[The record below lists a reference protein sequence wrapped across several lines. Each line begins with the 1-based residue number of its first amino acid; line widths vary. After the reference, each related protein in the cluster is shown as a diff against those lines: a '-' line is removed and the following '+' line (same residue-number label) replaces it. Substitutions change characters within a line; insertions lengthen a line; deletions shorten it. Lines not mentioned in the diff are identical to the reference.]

1 MIEIENVLLEY
12 RPNLSSINCFMYT
25 QDAVTKPIKLVIA
38 PEGIILAT
46 DKEFRSIITKGL
58 FSIKNASLFNFNV
71 ENNFISFSFLN
82 NKLSNEEILQPK
94 INKLE
99 RSLFTELSLVINTN
113 YMVTCSGCS
122 AHLILGKS
130 VIFHRILELP
140 MQFEMEDMFCHLH
153 SNEDDDT
160 LEEQS
165 LEMIND
171 KYCHNDHG
179 SGESVAH
186 KFQPNMGDI
195 FYGTFYILMNYSHFD
210 KESIKQD
217 GPNAHCKRCLHVI
230 GQVSLNQNSLK
241 IWCENIHF
249 NKGFFYRTSRPI
261 DLVTNAIKR
270 IIFSYHIVPSIPSL
284 RIILECV
291 VPKTKS
297 KHNLLLQVMDRNL
310 IIYRKKKE
318 DFVVNKT
325 DAMKIMFCA
334 CHKQDTPGKLVRDE
348 LLKSW
353 SKDLNVNTFE
363 ISFELL
369 HSFYNHLEENSL
381 LIPVLHRTN
390 GLFTFSYLDL

>member
-12 RPNLSSINCFMYT
+12 RPNLSSINCFIFSHDDVKM
-25 QDAVTKPIKLVIA
+25 PIKLVIA
-38 PEGIILAT
+38 PDGIILGKN
-46 DKEFRSIITKGL
+46 KEFRYINTKDI

-82 NKLSNEEILQPK
+82 KSLSNEEILQPK
-94 INKLE
+94 VKKFE
-99 RSLFTELSLVINTN
+99 RSLFTELSLVNNTS
-113 YMVTCSGCS
+113 YKVTCSSCD
-122 AHLILGKS
+122 ALLTLGKS
-130 VIFHRILELP
+130 VMFHRILELP

-153 SNEDDDT
+153 SHEDDEI

-165 LEMIND
+165 LELIND

-195 FYGTFYILMNYSHFD
+195 FYGTFYILMNYSHFN

-217 GPNAHCKRCLHVI
+217 GQNAHCKRCLHQI

-241 IWCENIHF
+241 IWCEKIHF
-249 NKGFFYRTSRPI
+249 NSGFFYRTSRPI

-310 IIYRKKKE
+310 IIYQKKRNDIK
-318 DFVVNKT
+318 VKKT
-325 DAMKIMFCA
+325 NAMKIMFCA

-369 HSFYNHLEENSL
+369 HSFYNHLEENSQ